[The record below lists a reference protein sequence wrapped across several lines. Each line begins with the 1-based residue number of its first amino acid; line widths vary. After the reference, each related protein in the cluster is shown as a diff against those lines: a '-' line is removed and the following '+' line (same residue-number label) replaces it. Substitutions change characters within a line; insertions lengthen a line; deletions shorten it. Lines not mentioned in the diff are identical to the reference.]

1 MSAEAPG
8 PSPQRPSRPGPD
20 RPKLTADMSD
30 TPPSALRAHQTHAEA
45 SRQRRDAVSGEVM
58 AEARL
63 VRFVAGLEGQ
73 VVPDLARKLPG
84 RGIWVAATRASVD
97 QAVKRNAFARSA
109 KAQLRPASDL
119 ADQVATL
126 LRHRLLS
133 RLGLARRS
141 GDLTFGFEKTASA
154 VEAGRAAWLIE
165 ASDGAADGRRKMFQS
180 VGRTD
185 RPPGVVAAFTSD
197 ELSLALGLGPVIH
210 LGFLAGQA
218 AQRWTVDVER
228 YAGFDPL
235 LPPGW
240 REGPGEGRGGDTPAS
255 V

>member
-1 MSAEAPG
+1 MTT
-8 PSPQRPSRPGPD
+8 PS
-20 RPKLTADMSD
+20 
-30 TPPSALRAHQTHAEA
+30 THAHA
-45 SRQRRDAVSGEVM
+45 SRERRDAVSGEVM
-58 AEARL
+58 AEAQL
-63 VRFVAGLEGQ
+63 VRFVAGPEGE

-84 RGIWVAATRASVD
+84 RGVWVAATRAAVD

-109 KAQLRPASDL
+109 KAPAQALRRASS
-119 ADQVATL
+119 DQVAAL
-126 LRHRLLS
+126 LRQRLLS
-133 RLGLARRS
+133 ALGLARRS

-154 VEAGRAAWLIE
+154 VESGKAAWLIE
-165 ASDGAADGRRKMFQS
+165 ARDGAAGRAAQD
-180 VGRTD
+180 VPGRWTCAPTG
-185 RPPGVVAAFTSD
+185 PPAVVAAFTSD

-240 REGPGEGRGGDTPAS
+240 REGPGDGRSGDTPAS

>member
-1 MSAEAPG
+1 
-8 PSPQRPSRPGPD
+8 
-20 RPKLTADMSD
+20 MSD
-30 TPPSALRAHQTHAEA
+30 LPPPAAHAHKTHAAA
-45 SRQRRDAVSGEVM
+45 SRERRDAVSGEVM
-58 AEARL
+58 PEARL
-63 VRFVAGLEGQ
+63 VRFVAAPDGQ

-84 RGIWVAATRASVD
+84 RGVWIEATRSAVS

-109 KAQLRPASDL
+109 KAPLRRAGDL
-119 ADQVATL
+119 ADQVAAL
-126 LRHRLLS
+126 FRQRLLAS
-133 RLGLARRS
+133 LGLARRS
-141 GDLTFGFEKTASA
+141 GDLTFGFEKTAGA

-165 ASDGAADGRRKMFQS
+165 ASDGAADGRRKMLQS
-180 VGRTD
+180 AGRTD
-185 RPPGVVAAFTSD
+185 IPPRLLAAFSSD

-240 REGPGEGRGGDTPAS
+240 REGPGEGRSGDTPAS

>member
-1 MSAEAPG
+1 MSTPAPV
-8 PSPQRPSRPGPD
+8 
-20 RPKLTADMSD
+20 
-30 TPPSALRAHQTHAEA
+30 THAQA
-45 SRQRRDAVSGEVM
+45 SRERRDAVSGEVM

-63 VRFVAGLEGQ
+63 VRFVAAPDGG

-84 RGIWVAATRASVD
+84 RGVWIAATRAAVD

-109 KAQLRPASDL
+109 KVQLKPSADL
-119 ADQVATL
+119 ADQVAAL
-126 LRHRLLS
+126 LRQRLLAG
-133 RLGLARRS
+133 LGLARRS
-141 GDLTFGFEKTASA
+141 GDLTLGFEKTVSA
-154 VEAGRAAWLIE
+154 VEAGRAAWLVE
-165 ASDGAADGRRKMFQS
+165 ASDGAADGRRKMFQA
-180 VGRTD
+180 VARTEK
-185 RPPGVVAAFTSD
+185 PPGVLAAFSSE

-210 LGFLAGQA
+210 LAFLVGQA

-240 REGPGEGRGGDTPAS
+240 REGPGDGRSGDTPAS

>member
-1 MSAEAPG
+1 
-8 PSPQRPSRPGPD
+8 
-20 RPKLTADMSD
+20 
-30 TPPSALRAHQTHAEA
+30 
-45 SRQRRDAVSGEVM
+45 M

-63 VRFVAGLEGQ
+63 VRFVAAPDGQ

-84 RGIWVAATRASVD
+84 RGVWIEATRPAVV
-97 QAVKRNAFARSA
+97 QALKRNAFARSA
-109 KAQLRPASDL
+109 KAPLRPGADL
-119 ADQVATL
+119 ADRVAAL
-126 LRHRLLS
+126 LRQRLLS
-133 RLGLARRS
+133 TLGLARRS
-141 GDLTFGFEKTASA
+141 GDLTFGFEKTAGA

-165 ASDGAADGRRKMFQS
+165 ASDGAADGRRKMLQC
-180 VGRTD
+180 VGRTES
-185 RPPGVVAAFTSD
+185 PPRLLAAFTSE

-240 REGPGEGRGGDTPAS
+240 REGPGDGRSGDTPAS